1 MSWSSQLAKH
11 RAPSLAGR
19 GVLVT
24 GGAGFIGSHLV
35 ERIARE
41 EPRRLVVVDNLF
53 LGREENLADARGLY
67 STLKL
72 YTQDAADYDA
82 MGAIIAAE
90 KIEVVFNLA
99 IVPLP
104 ASLVNP
110 RWTVDHNV
118 ALTTVPCELQRQG
131 YFQTLVHFSS
141 SEAYG
146 SAAYVPMD
154 ERHPSMPSTPY
165 AASKVAGDH
174 VVLAYCKTYGTDS
187 AIVRPFNNFG
197 PRQNAGA
204 YAGIIP
210 IVVGRALRG
219 EPVIIYGDGEQTR
232 DFVFVRDTAD
242 AAVRIYEQ
250 PATRG
255 QVINV
260 ASGHETSVNVLVR
273 ELLAALKCDVPV
285 VHEAARPGDVRRHCG
300 ATELARE
307 LIGFTPGTDLRSGL
321 VETVAWYRKTLPA
334 PTQ

>member
-1 MSWSSQLAKH
+1 MADPRPL
-11 RAPSLAGR
+11 SLSGR

-35 ERIARE
+35 ERIARDR
-41 EPRRLVVVDNLF
+41 PGRLVVVDNLF
-53 LGREENLADARGLY
+53 LGSEANLVDSRRLAPD
-67 STLKL
+67 LKL
-72 YTQDAADYDA
+72 YIEDAADYDGL
-82 MGAIIAAE
+82 GAIIAAE

-110 RWTVDHNV
+110 RWTVDHNI

-131 YFQTLVHFSS
+131 YFETLVHFSS

-154 ERHPSMPSTPY
+154 EGHPPRPSTPY
-165 AASKVAGDH
+165 AASKVSGDY
-174 VVLAYCKTYGTDS
+174 VVLSYRETYGTDA
-187 AIVRPFNNFG
+187 AIIRPFNNFG

-219 EPVIIYGDGEQTR
+219 EPIIIYGDGEQTR
-232 DFVFVRDTAD
+232 DFIFVRDTAD
-242 AAVRIYEQ
+242 AAVRIYEE

-255 QVINV
+255 RIINV
-260 ASGHETSVNVLVR
+260 ASGQETSVNALVR
-273 ELLAALKCDVPV
+273 ELLAALDCDVPIL
-285 VHEAARPGDVRRHCG
+285 HEAARLGDVRRHCG
-300 ATELARE
+300 AIELARE
-307 LIGFTPGTDLRSGL
+307 LIGFAPQTDLREGL
-321 VETVAWYRKTLPA
+321 AETVAWYRGELASPA
-334 PTQ
+334 G